1 MRKFGNTV
9 AFAAFAAALSLSPVA
24 FAADVIEQAPVA
36 PEPVVEDFGARWT
49 GPYVG
54 IYASYNWM
62 HSDFSTGDDISGID
76 GIGAGGYAGYNYQ
89 LDQNFVIGLEGMV
102 GMSDAENNFKT
113 TTVEKDWDA
122 SLRAR
127 LGYAFG
133 ESMIYGIGGV
143 AGTKATVSNGG
154 SSDSQTHLG
163 WTIGAGFET
172 FLTENVVGRIE
183 YDYSDY
189 GTQNYN
195 ISGPNPDVSLT
206 DHAIKLGVG
215 LKF

>member
-1 MRKFGNTV
+1 MIGNSV
-9 AFAAFAAALSLSPVA
+9 AVAAFAAAMSLSSAVL
-24 FAADVIEQAPVA
+24 AADVIEQVPEA
-36 PEPVVEDFGARWT
+36 PEPVVQDLAAQWT

-54 IYASYNWM
+54 IYAAYHWM
-62 HSDFSTGDDISGID
+62 HSDFSSGDDITGID

-89 LDQNFVIGLEGMV
+89 IDPNFVVGLEGAV
-102 GMSDAENNFKT
+102 GFSDAENNFNN
-113 TTVEKDWDA
+113 TTVEQGWDA

-133 ESMIYGIGGV
+133 ESMIYGIGGL
-143 AGTKATVSNGG
+143 AGTNATVSRGS

-172 FLTENVVGRIE
+172 FLTENVVGRVE
-183 YDYSDY
+183 YDYSS
-189 GTQNYN
+189 YN
-195 ISGPNPDVSLT
+195 SQTYEISGSDPDVSLT